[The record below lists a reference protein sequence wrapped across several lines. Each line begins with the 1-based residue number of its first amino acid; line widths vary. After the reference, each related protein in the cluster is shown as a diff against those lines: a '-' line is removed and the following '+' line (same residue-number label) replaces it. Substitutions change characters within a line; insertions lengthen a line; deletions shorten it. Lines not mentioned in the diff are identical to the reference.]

1 MGHNSSTLSLPPKQS
16 MQQPAYGNPGKN
28 YLAEGFSLG
37 EENAICSV
45 DRVFKASVCTS
56 TEEKKASVHARK
68 ILRQEKNKAG
78 SKAKVATFVHASF
91 LLDQKLGF
99 GVFDES

>member
-1 MGHNSSTLSLPPKQS
+1 

-68 ILRQEKNKAG
+68 ILRQQEKNKA
-78 SKAKVATFVHASF
+78 SLLLYMPASF
-91 LLDQKLGF
+91 WI
-99 GVFDES
+99 